1 MSIIKK
7 NKDMKKTLFILVV
20 LFCAIIVKGQNVSD
34 TIFDDYFLPDYI
46 DVEGCAQVMF
56 SDINEDPMYEGMVRN
71 HYYFSCQGAPFR
83 YNGQEYSGVLDRA
96 QPCYTDTLLTIKGIA
111 IGVHNYIYEWVESY
125 YTKLTFILRGIGMTQ
140 YNYCI
145 DAQRYNDALNSYNS
159 NPKGKLKIMNDR
171 LDVEIASIDID
182 TNFSYNNVNA
192 NGGVE
197 TYGSG
202 YIEYYLNNP
211 VNVNGLFYIVE
222 DVTPT
227 STMIALMVA
236 SDCSFDYPSLVR
248 TAELDDESPWVQW
261 CDHLFNTYPI
271 PGARDTNSTYH
282 YSPVRTGGYHHVR
295 NTCQMYMF
303 PIFAETDTT
312 LGDGTYPDTNVCL
325 YDATV
330 DRYSNVSPNPA
341 NDVVTVQSS
350 FKIREIEIHN
360 TLGQVVLRKKGSQNI
375 ETIDVSNLQ
384 SGTYIVRIK
393 TQRGFANKKVIIQ

>member
-1 MSIIKK
+1 
-7 NKDMKKTLFILVV
+7 MKKTLFILVV
-20 LFCAIIVKGQNVSD
+20 LFCATIVKGQNVSD

-71 HYYFSCQGAPFR
+71 HYYFSYQGGPFR

-125 YTKLTFILRGIGMTQ
+125 YTKLTFILRGIGMTG

-282 YSPVRTGGYHHVR
+282 YNPVRTGGYHHVR

-303 PIFAETDTT
+303 PIFAETDST
-312 LGDGTYPDTNVCL
+312 LGDGVNFGENDTTDMCI

-341 NDVVTVQSS
+341 SDVLTVQSS

-360 TLGQVVLRKKGSQNI
+360 SLGQVVLRKEGKQNI
-375 ETIDVSNLQ
+375 ETLDVSMLE
-384 SGTYIVRIK
+384 SGMYIVKIK
-393 TQRGFANKKVIIQ
+393 TQRGFANKKLIIQ